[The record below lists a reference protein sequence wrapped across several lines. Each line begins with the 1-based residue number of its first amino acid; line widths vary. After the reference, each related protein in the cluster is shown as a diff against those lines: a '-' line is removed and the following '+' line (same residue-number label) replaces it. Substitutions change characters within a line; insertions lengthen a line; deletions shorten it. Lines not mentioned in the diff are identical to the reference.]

1 MMRKFIAMVATI
13 AFAMATFATT
23 PASAQHWRDR
33 DRGDYSSDRH
43 GGYDNDRRGRGG
55 YYNRPE
61 CYDRQG
67 RNHCYDRH
75 DDDDNDDAVAA
86 GVIGLVL
93 GAVIASAVAN
103 NNNNNRQ
110 NDGYYND
117 RGYGDDRRYGD
128 GREYRGDD
136 GYYAQHCTQQV
147 RRWDRRAG
155 RYVIVD
161 VPC

>member
-1 MMRKFIAMVATI
+1 MMRKFIAIFATV
-13 AFAMATFATT
+13 AFAMATFTAT
-23 PASAQHWRDR
+23 PASAQRWRDH
-33 DRGDYSSDRH
+33 DRGEYSGDRH
-43 GGYDNDRRGRGG
+43 GGYDNDRRGRG

-75 DDDDNDDAVAA
+75 DDDNDDAVAA

-103 NNNNNRQ
+103 SGNNRQ
-110 NDGYYND
+110 DDGYYNREGYRNDGYRDD
-117 RGYGDDRRYGD
+117 RGYRD
-128 GREYRGDD
+128 GD
-136 GYYAQHCTQQV
+136 GYYGQQCMQQV

>member
-1 MMRKFIAMVATI
+1 MMRKFIAMFATV
-13 AFAMATFATT
+13 AFAMATFSAT
-23 PASAQHWRDR
+23 PANAQRYR
-33 DRGDYSSDRH
+33 DRGDYHNNRGHDGYGRR
-43 GGYDNDRRGRGG
+43 GYDRG

-67 RNHCYDRH
+67 RNHCYDR
-75 DDDDNDDAVAA
+75 DDDNDDAIAA

-103 NNNNNRQ
+103 GNNNQRRDNN
-110 NDGYYND
+110 GYYS
-117 RGYGDDRRYGD
+117 GSQ
-128 GREYRGDD
+128 DD
-136 GYYAQHCTQQV
+136 GYYRDDDGYYGQQCMQQV
-147 RRWDRRAG
+147 RRWDRTQD

>member
-1 MMRKFIAMVATI
+1 MMRKFIATVATI
-13 AFAMATFATT
+13 AFAMATFTAT

-33 DRGDYSSDRH
+33 DRGDYAGCRNDNNYGCERDRDRREARN
-43 GGYDNDRRGRGG
+43 GYRREYGYDRG

-75 DDDDNDDAVAA
+75 DDNDDAVAA

-93 GAVIASAVAN
+93 GAVIASAVTN
-103 NNNNNRQ
+103 SNNNRQ
-110 NDGYYND
+110 DDSYYRGSDGY
-117 RGYGDDRRYGD
+117 
-128 GREYRGDD
+128 DD
-136 GYYAQHCTQQV
+136 GYSEPQCTQQV
-147 RRWDRRAG
+147 RRWDRTQD
-155 RYVIVD
+155 RYVLVE

>member
-1 MMRKFIAMVATI
+1 MMRKFIAMFATV
-13 AFAMATFATT
+13 AFAMATFAT
-23 PASAQHWRDR
+23 PASAQRWH
-33 DRGDYSSDRH
+33 DRGGRDGGYSRDH
-43 GGYDNDRRGRGG
+43 GGYDNDRRHGRG

-75 DDDDNDDAVAA
+75 DNDNDDAVAA

-103 NNNNNRQ
+103 SNTRQ
-110 NDGYYND
+110 DDGYY
-117 RGYGDDRRYGD
+117 RDDG
-128 GREYRGDD
+128 YRGDD
-136 GYYAQHCTQQV
+136 GYRDDRGYRDSDGYYDPRSQCTQQV

-155 RYVIVD
+155 RYVIVT
-161 VPC
+161 VAC

>member
-1 MMRKFIAMVATI
+1 MMRKFIAMFATV
-13 AFAMATFATT
+13 AFAMATFTAT
-23 PASAQHWRDR
+23 PASAQRYR
-33 DRGDYSSDRH
+33 DRGDYHDNRGH
-43 GGYDNDRRGRGG
+43 DGYDRRGRGNG

-75 DDDDNDDAVAA
+75 DDNDDAVAA

-103 NNNNNRQ
+103 GNSRQQ
-110 NDGYYND
+110 NDGYYSNND
-117 RGYGDDRRYGD
+117 GYRDDGYRGDDRD
-128 GREYRGDD
+128 YRGDD
-136 GYYAQHCTQQV
+136 GYYQGSRCMQQT
-147 RRWDRRAG
+147 RRWDSRYQ

>member
-1 MMRKFIAMVATI
+1 MMRKFIAMFATI
-13 AFAMATFATT
+13 AFAMATFTAT
-23 PASAQHWRDR
+23 PASAQRYRDR
-33 DRGDYSSDRH
+33 DRGDYSGNRH
-43 GGYDNDRRGRGG
+43 GGYDNDRRGRGSG

-75 DDDDNDDAVAA
+75 DDDNDDAVAA

-93 GAVIASAVAN
+93 GAVIASAVTSSN
-103 NNNNNRQ
+103 NSRQ
-110 NDGYYND
+110 NDGYYS
-117 RGYGDDRRYGD
+117 
-128 GREYRGDD
+128 DD
-136 GYYAQHCTQQV
+136 GYRDDRDYRGGYGYYEPRAQCTQQV

-155 RYVIVD
+155 RYVVVD

>member
-1 MMRKFIAMVATI
+1 MRKFIAIFATI
-13 AFAMATFATT
+13 AFAMATFTAT
-23 PASAQHWRDR
+23 PASAQRYRDR
-33 DRGDYSSDRH
+33 DRGDYSSNRH
-43 GGYDNDRRGRGG
+43 GAYDNDRRGRGNG

-67 RNHCYDRH
+67 RNHCYDRR
-75 DDDDNDDAVAA
+75 DDDNDDAVAA

-93 GAVIASAVAN
+93 GAVIASAVASGN
-103 NNNNNRQ
+103 NSRQ
-110 NDGYYND
+110 NDGYYSNS
-117 RGYGDDRRYGD
+117 DDRD
-128 GREYRGDD
+128 YRGDD
-136 GYYAQHCTQQV
+136 GYYAPQCTQQV